1 MLHVQKRQLA
11 EISNEQKF
19 VRSGK
24 DSCTWKE
31 NIFDPIKHINMH
43 FIDKKDVDQYY
54 TV

>member
-1 MLHVQKRQLA
+1 MFVEYHAHVQKRQLA

-31 NIFDPIKHINMH
+31 NIFDPIKHIPFLPCGN
-43 FIDKKDVDQYY
+43 
-54 TV
+54 